1 MLRKLKGL
9 LVGLFLGLGGFAIAQ
24 ITMGL
29 QGSQDPRL
37 NLGVDGSRN
46 FYMLQLQKIFVS
58 PVTAPSAT
66 SCGTN
71 PTVSGSDWQGRITT
85 GTPGATS
92 CVLTF
97 SSAYA
102 NAPYCMVQ
110 L

>member
-24 ITMGL
+24 ITIGL

-37 NLGVDGSRN
+37 GLGLDASKN
-46 FYMLQLQKIFVS
+46 FYMLGVQRLITT
-58 PVTAPSAT
+58 PTTAPSAT

-71 PTVSGSDWQGRITT
+71 PTVSGTDWFGKITM
-85 GTPGATS
+85 GTPGNAT

-97 SSAYA
+97 NQTWGA
-102 NAPYCMVQ
+102 
-110 L
+110 